1 MLNIL
6 PDIEKR
12 NFGLDLF
19 RLSAIL
25 IVVLGH
31 GFHFFGLKNYIS
43 YISVDGVDLFF
54 VLSGFLIGRILIK
67 IKFDSY
73 KQAFKEILTFLKRR
87 WLRTL
92 PNYFLFLI
100 FNILMLCAGIYDGIL
115 NINTLAYFA
124 FLQNFKIPL
133 DLMFWES
140 WSLAVEEWF
149 YLIFPVLLMVMYC
162 IGRLFKVKINL
173 FLCSVILFIIIPLVL
188 RISFCSSQAASIN
201 ADLFI
206 RKIVIYRLDTIAWG
220 LLTAFLFST
229 QQKIILKHSLL
240 LFVIGVSGITLMNNV
255 LCFDNFM
262 FNNTVYFSLQSLFIA
277 CLIPLFFKT
286 GNPGKL
292 VKGGTAFIS
301 LISYSM
307 YLVHLPVLYLI
318 KFTGFEYTYRHEKIL
333 LMLFYLIIT
342 ISVSAIVYS
351 FWERPFLSLRD
362 RK

>member
-1 MLNIL
+1 
-6 PDIEKR
+6 
-12 NFGLDLF
+12 
-19 RLSAIL
+19 
-25 IVVLGH
+25 
-31 GFHFFGLKNYIS
+31 
-43 YISVDGVDLFF
+43 
-54 VLSGFLIGRILIK
+54 
-67 IKFDSY
+67 
-73 KQAFKEILTFLKRR
+73 
-87 WLRTL
+87 
-92 PNYFLFLI
+92 
-100 FNILMLCAGIYDGIL
+100 MLCAGIYDGIL